1 MSNLAMLALA
11 VVLLA
16 VIGLAVWSK
25 RNNARL
31 KQLDRRIRRQSE
43 LLEEIDSVLESPQLS
58 EEEQLA
64 KSKAL
69 LSKLR
74 ESRKP

>member
-16 VIGLAVWSK
+16 VIGLAVWSW
-25 RNNARL
+25 RNSARL